1 MKPLE
6 DSGTQPGGGHIWQY
20 FLAGDAA
27 QAAIRTGA
35 DIAAVPQLDLKAW
48 AVLEMP
54 VAGTAL
60 DAATL
65 ALIDTDGDGRI
76 RPPELCAAIDW
87 AKASFKSL
95 DPLLAGGDGVVLAN
109 IADVKLQAAAGKA
122 LTLLGKDK
130 ASSIAL
136 ADVKVVAEKMAKDP
150 LNGDGVVTA
159 VSTSDP
165 ALSAALADIAKAVP
179 GKLDRCGAP
188 GVDADGYASFRK
200 NAGEYLAWLEKPK
213 ADPAILPLG
222 EKTAAA
228 WEAFAVVRAKG
239 DDYFARV
246 RLAGFAMG
254 SEGFLN
260 PVDGV
265 KAAAANA
272 LAPDDLAIAAL
283 PLSFVLPNARLPLEE
298 GVNPAWEGR
307 LAAFA
312 SLVAEPLLGKT
323 QYVSFTQWESLKDRF
338 APYAAW
344 LAAKPCEA
352 PGGLAPERL
361 AELSGDAAAEKIA
374 ALLAEDLAAAP
385 VFEALASLEKLVRFQ
400 RDLVR
405 ILRNFINFADFYEK
419 RDGVFQTGTLYL
431 DSRACRLCV
440 EVADAGKHAAL
451 AGLSGMYLA
460 YCSIE
465 RKGEPSRTIAAAFTS
480 GGGDNLMVGRGGVF
494 YDRQGRDWD
503 ARVTKIIPNPV
514 SLGEAFWS
522 PYKKLQRYIEEM
534 VAKRAASS
542 EAGVTSGMTGAVD
555 QLASG
560 AGKTPVGPKKIDVGT
575 VAALGVAF
583 AAAGTMLSVLA
594 TGLMGLS
601 WWQFP
606 IVLAAA
612 ILLIST
618 PSVIMAYL
626 KLRRRNIAPLL
637 DANGWAV
644 NASAKV
650 GARFGAALTAKARI
664 PAGAVARLK
673 GPFAEKKSHK
683 FLWTALALLVLVLAA
698 GAWYANRSGLLH
710 EWTGGRIGTEPA
722 KEVPA
727 TLLPAQE
734 TAAPTEVK

>member
-6 DSGTQPGGGHIWQY
+6 DSGTQTIGGHVWQY

-48 AVLEMP
+48 AALEMP

-60 DAATL
+60 DPATL
-65 ALIDTDGDGRI
+65 ALLDTDGDGRI
-76 RPPELCAAIDW
+76 RPPELCAAVAW

-95 DPLLAGGDGVVLAN
+95 DPLLAGGESVALAN
-109 IADVKLQAAAGKA
+109 IADEKLRTVAVKA
-122 LTLLGKDK
+122 LALLGKEHES
-130 ASSIAL
+130 AITL
-136 ADVKVVAEKMAKDP
+136 ADVRAVEEKMAKDP
-150 LNGDGVVTA
+150 ANGDGVVTA
-159 VSTSDP
+159 ASTSDP
-165 ALSAALADIAKAVP
+165 ALSAALADIAKAAP
-179 GKLDRCGAP
+179 GKNDRCGAA
-188 GVDADGYASFRK
+188 GVDAESYAAFHK
-200 NAGEYLAWLEKPK
+200 NAGEYLLWLEKPK
-213 ADPAILPLG
+213 ADGALLPLG
-222 EKTAAA
+222 DKTAVA
-228 WEAFAVVRAKG
+228 WEAFAAVKAKG

-246 RLAGFAMG
+246 RLAGFAMS
-254 SEGFLN
+254 SEQFLN
-260 PVDGV
+260 PVDAV
-265 KAAAANA
+265 KAAAVGE
-272 LAPDDLAIAAL
+272 LAPDAPSIAAL

-307 LAAFA
+307 MAAFA

-323 QYVSFTQWESLKDRF
+323 PYVSFAQWESLKDRF

-344 LAAKPCEA
+344 LAARPCEA

-361 AELSGDAAAEKIA
+361 AELSGEALAGRIA

-405 ILRNFINFADFYEK
+405 VLRNFVNFADFYEK

-440 EVADAGKHAAL
+440 DVADAGKHAAL

-465 RKGEPSRTIAAAFTS
+465 RKGEAPRTIAAAFTS

-503 ARVTKIIPNPV
+503 ARVTKIIANPV

-534 VAKRAASS
+534 VAKRAATS
-542 EAGVTSGMTGAVD
+542 EAGVTGGMTGAVD

-560 AGKTPVGPKKIDVGT
+560 AGKTPAAPKKIDVGT

-644 NASAKV
+644 NARAKV
-650 GARFGAALTAKARI
+650 GARFGAALTARARI

-683 FLWTALALLVLVLAA
+683 FLVTVLLVVILALAA
-698 GAWYANRSGLLH
+698 GAWYANKCGLIH
-710 EWTGGRIGTEPA
+710 QWTNGRIGTPQA
-722 KEVPA
+722 KVVPA
-727 TLLPAQE
+727 
-734 TAAPTEVK
+734 AAPAPESPKPVVTK